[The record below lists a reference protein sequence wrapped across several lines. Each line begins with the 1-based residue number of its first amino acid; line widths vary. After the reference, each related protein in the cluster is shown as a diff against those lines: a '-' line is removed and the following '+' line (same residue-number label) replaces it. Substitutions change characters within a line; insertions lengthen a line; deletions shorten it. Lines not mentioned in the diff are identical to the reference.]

1 MPACVLSDVIGD
13 THLHLEYLQQNNKI
27 GGLEVEDEEISGIY
41 NSYLCENSSHFM
53 IMNLKEMNQT
63 DANKNNVI
71 NFCFNNNWIA
81 KLSAIIGIIA
91 PIQANINHNSM

>member
-1 MPACVLSDVIGD
+1 
-13 THLHLEYLQQNNKI
+13 
-27 GGLEVEDEEISGIY
+27 
-41 NSYLCENSSHFM
+41 M

-91 PIQANINHNSM
+91 RSHSGEHQSQFDVRMTALRE